1 MKIGINEVLKQVRL
15 FFILYLIL
23 LCACLIIK
31 VLFTRHD
38 IYFAVNAHFYAF
50 ADWIAPY
57 ITDLGNGWTII
68 SLSAILLLFNYRA
81 GFLMASTYA
90 ITSLTAQVVKY
101 ICDLPRPTLLYK
113 DQLSH
118 IHLVKGVYML
128 QFNSFP
134 SGHTVTA
141 FSAAIVILY
150 LIKNK
155 NWWVA
160 LLIYAVAVGYSRMYL
175 SEHFFEDVVA
185 GSAIGVFGTIF
196 WLSFIESRQFIHRP
210 SWNKGLL
217 QTLKP
222 KARG

>member
-23 LCACLIIK
+23 LCACLVIK

-101 ICDLPRPTLLYK
+101 IFDLPRPTLLYK

-118 IHLVKGVYML
+118 IHVVKGVYLL

-160 LLIYAVAVGYSRMYL
+160 LFIYAVAVGYSRMYL

-185 GSAIGVFGTIF
+185 GSAIGVFEAIF
-196 WLSFIESRQFIHRP
+196 WLSFIESRQFIHRI

-222 KARG
+222 KTRG